1 MLDERA
7 IELLKAPN
15 FAAVTT
21 LLPDGRPQT
30 HPVWVDSDGEHVLI
44 NTESHRQKTLNVK
57 RDSRATV
64 LVWNRD
70 DMWNWA
76 EIRGDV
82 VEIVGGTR
90 ARNHIDEL
98 SNKYLGHDYRN
109 PVQTERV
116 VLKIAPRRQI
126 IH

>member
-1 MLDERA
+1 MLEEKA
-7 IELLKAPN
+7 TELLKAPN

-30 HPVWVDSDGEHVLI
+30 HPVWVDTDGDHVLV
-44 NTESHRQKTLNVK
+44 NTERHRQKAQNVE
-57 RDSRATV
+57 RDPRATV

-82 VEIVGGTR
+82 VEVVGGTR
-90 ARNHIDEL
+90 AREHIDEL

-116 VLKIAPRRQI
+116 ILKIAPRRQI
-126 IH
+126 VH